1 MNVIETHHLKKYYG
15 STCGLED
22 GTLEVKENE
31 IFGFIGPNGA
41 GKTTLIRL
49 LLDLIKKTDG
59 SARVFGKD
67 PEQNAPWINARVGFL
82 PSEAFFFPEMK
93 ACEVIR
99 FYSEMRNADQARI
112 DSLIDRLKFDTE
124 KTVSD
129 LSFGNRKKLGIIVAL
144 MHNPDV
150 LVLDEPTTGL
160 DPLMKQSFL
169 DLLLEEKKKGRTI
182 FLSSHVLSEVE
193 KVCDRVA
200 FIKDGI
206 VTKPVKMN
214 ELGQRNKKIVKI
226 MPDDLKLDLQGLEKT
241 GTKNNRAVYTY
252 EGDLK
257 RLLDYLKDSEITDVA
272 INDATLEDLFLD
284 YYKGETS

>member
-1 MNVIETHHLKKYYG
+1 MNVIETDHLKKYYG
-15 STCGLED
+15 PTRGLED
-22 GTLEVKENE
+22 GTLQVKENE

-59 SARVFGKD
+59 TARVFGKK

-93 ACEVIR
+93 AREVIR
-99 FYSEMRNADQARI
+99 FYSEMRNADQDRI

-124 KTVSD
+124 KTISE

-144 MHNPDV
+144 MHDPDI

-200 FIKDGI
+200 FIKNGI
-206 VTKPVKMN
+206 VTEPVKMD
-214 ELGQRNKKIVKI
+214 ELGQRNKKIIKV
-226 MPDDLKLDLQGLEKT
+226 MPDDLHLDLQGLEKT
-241 GTKNNRAVYTY
+241 DTKNNRAVYTY

-257 RLLDYLKDSEITDVA
+257 RLLDYLKDTGITDVT

-284 YYKGETS
+284 YYRGETS

>member
-15 STCGLED
+15 STRGLED

-59 SARVFGKD
+59 SAEVFGKN
-67 PEQNAPWINARVGFL
+67 PEQHAPWINARVGFL

-93 ACEVIR
+93 GCEVIR
-99 FYSEMRNADQARI
+99 FYSEIRHADHARV
-112 DSLIDRLKFDTE
+112 DTLIDRLKFDTK
-124 KTVSD
+124 KTISE

-144 MHNPDV
+144 MHDPDI

-160 DPLMKQSFL
+160 DPLMKKSFL

-206 VTKPVKMN
+206 VTKPVNMN
-214 ELGQRNKKIVKI
+214 ELGQRNKKMVKI
-226 MPDDLKLDLQGLEKT
+226 KPDDLKLDLQGLEKT
-241 GTKNNRAVYTY
+241 ETLNNRAVYTY

-257 RLLDYLKDSEITDVA
+257 RLLDYLKNSDITDVS